1 MWLDGGYPPV
11 TLQLTHRNM
20 KNQRHFAGE
29 MIFSESG
36 APLIQSLQVMLNH
49 ISNHGLTCG

>member
-1 MWLDGGYPPV
+1 MWLDGGYPPI

-29 MIFSESG
+29 
-36 APLIQSLQVMLNH
+36 
-49 ISNHGLTCG
+49 IS